1 MAIADVSDRSLDKLI
16 SLEGRAAVVTGAG
29 AGIGRAVATR
39 LAEAG
44 ARVMAADV
52 DMQAAQETIAGLPGS
67 GHVAQEVDVTNSA
80 AVSAAADAAVE
91 AFGGIEVWANV
102 AGVYPVVPTLQMSD
116 EDWHKIIGINLHG
129 TFYGA
134 REAARRMTEAGKPG
148 VIVNTVSTTVH
159 KVPAPGL
166 AAYIAAKGGVESMT
180 RAMALEF
187 GPSDIRVLAVGPTL
201 TRTEGTLA
209 QKPMLEEAMGNIG
222 DAHELYGGRLPL
234 GRIAV
239 ADDIARVVLFAVSD
253 MGQMLTGSALY
264 VDGGDLIF

>member
-1 MAIADVSDRSLDKLI
+1 MAIADVSGK
-16 SLEGRAAVVTGAG
+16 SLEALVSLAGRNYVVTGAG
-29 AGIGRAVATR
+29 AGIGRAVASR

-44 ARVMAADV
+44 GRVMVADLNVEAAEATV
-52 DMQAAQETIAGLPGS
+52 AGLAGS
-67 GHVAQEVDVTNSA
+67 GHLAQRIDVTDPASVA
-80 AVSAAADAAVE
+80 AAADAAVE
-91 AFGGIEVWANV
+91 KLGGIDGWANI
-102 AGVYPVVPTLQMSD
+102 AGVYPVIPTLDMSD
-116 EDWHKIIGINLHG
+116 GDWNRIIGINLNG

-134 REAARRMTEAGKPG
+134 REAARRMTAAGRPG

-166 AAYIAAKGGVESMT
+166 AAYIAAKGGVEALT
-180 RAMALEF
+180 RALALEF

-209 QKPMLEEAMGNIG
+209 QKPFLEQAMGNIG

-253 MGQMLTGSALY
+253 LGQMMTGGALY
-264 VDGGDLIF
+264 IDGGDLVF

>member
-1 MAIADVSDRSLDKLI
+1 MAIADVSDKSLDKLI
-16 SLEGRAAVVTGAG
+16 SLEGRNAVVTGAG
-29 AGIGRAVATR
+29 AGIGRAVALR

-44 ARVMAADV
+44 ARVMAADINH
-52 DMQAAQETIAGLPGS
+52 DAAGETIAALPGS
-67 GHVAQEVDVTNSA
+67 GHVAQQLDVTDSA
-80 AVSAAADAAVE
+80 SVSATASRAAEEFGSIDA
-91 AFGGIEVWANV
+91 WANV
-102 AGVYPVVPTLQMSD
+102 AGVYPVVPTLDMSD

-134 REAARRMTEAGKPG
+134 REAARKMTETGKPG

-166 AAYIAAKGGVESMT
+166 AAYIAAKGGVEAMT

-187 GPSDIRVLAVGPTL
+187 GPSNIRILAVGPTL

-222 DAHELYGGRLPL
+222 DAHEMYGGRLPL

-239 ADDIARVVLFAVSD
+239 ADDIARVVHFAISD
-253 MGQMLTGSALY
+253 MGQMLTGGALY
-264 VDGGDLIF
+264 IDGGDLVF